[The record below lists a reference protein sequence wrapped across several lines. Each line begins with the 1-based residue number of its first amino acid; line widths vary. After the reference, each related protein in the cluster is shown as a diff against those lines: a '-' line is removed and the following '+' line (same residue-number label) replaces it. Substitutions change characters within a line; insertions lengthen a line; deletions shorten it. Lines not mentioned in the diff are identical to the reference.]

1 MKPIHI
7 LLIADGRSPITR
19 RWITIL
25 NEINVKVSL
34 VSTYRVQVSLP
45 VDEFY
50 YLPVAFSRFIEPKET
65 KETAKT
71 TPVDNKSN
79 WKTGLIRRFRSLF
92 LNLRYSLGP
101 LTLRST
107 GRKLRKII
115 SQVQPDLV
123 HALRVPFEGM
133 VSQYTPLEF
142 PLITSIWGNDL
153 TLHADRSKSMRKHT
167 TQTMRRING
176 LMADVQRDIHLAK
189 QWSYDADKP
198 ALVVPGAGGID
209 LNLINKARQPV
220 LDQYHLPWD
229 CPLIINPRG
238 IRAYTQTDVFFS
250 SIPMVLQ
257 RFPNAHFICTGMKG
271 EKQAEDWV
279 NRLKIH
285 KNVTLLPAIPQ
296 NDLWAIFHKT
306 RISISIT
313 EHDGTPNTLL
323 EAMACGSYPIAGD
336 IESIR
341 EWITPGINGLLVEL
355 NKPQALADAVIR
367 VLNNPQM
374 VPAAAE
380 ENKNRIHKKGDVKW
394 VQQQV
399 EQFYRQFLPEPEEPT
414 T

>member
-1 MKPIHI
+1 MKLIHI

-25 NEINVKVSL
+25 NEINIKVSL
-34 VSTYRVQVSLP
+34 VSTYTVQEPLP
-45 VDEFY
+45 VDQFFC
-50 YLPVAFSRFIEPKET
+50 LPVAFSRFIQPKGTGEPSQ
-65 KETAKT
+65 TAAN
-71 TPVDNKSN
+71 NKSS
-79 WKTGLIRRFRSLF
+79 WKSGLIRRFRSLF

-101 LTLRST
+101 LTLRPA

-115 SQVQPDLV
+115 NQVQPDVV

-133 VSQYTPLEF
+133 LSQYTPAEY
-142 PLITSIWGNDL
+142 PLITSIWGNDF
-153 TLHADRSKSMRKHT
+153 TLHADRTTAMRKHT
-167 TQTMRRING
+167 TQTMQRLNG
-176 LMADVQRDIHLAK
+176 LMADVQRDIHLAR
-189 QWSYDADKP
+189 QWSFDPQKP

-209 LNLINKARQPV
+209 LNLINKARQPI

-285 KNVTLLPAIPQ
+285 KNITLLPSIPQ
-296 NDLWAIFHKT
+296 KDLWAIFHKT
-306 RISISIT
+306 RISISLT

-323 EAMACGSYPIAGD
+323 EAMACGSFPIAGD
-336 IESIR
+336 IESLR
-341 EWITPGINGLLVEL
+341 EWITPGVNGLLVEL
-355 NKPQALADAVIR
+355 HKPQALADAVIR
-367 VLNNPQM
+367 VLNNPKM
-374 VPAAAE
+374 IPSAAE
-380 ENKNRIHKKGDVKW
+380 ENTHRIKQKGEVHW

-399 EQFYRQFLPEPEEPT
+399 ELFYRQFIPESAD
-414 T
+414 